1 MRRSIGSSM
10 IILWLSLHW
19 ASPTFTSRG
28 WGPCMVIH
36 GDFMVI
42 LWWFNGDLMVING
55 NIIGQ
60 NYLVVVDGRYMAMS
74 QNCVWNVPRCSG
86 RMERRGFV
94 TGLVPDLW
102 NVMKYTLYINISIYV
117 YCIYYMCNICIYN
130 YISRICTL
138 KLLPL
143 AAAHFYFSSA
153 RHPCC
158 TPVQRRFALH
168 G

>member
-1 MRRSIGSSM
+1 M
-10 IILWLSLHW
+10 IPRLSFLGLHYIVLHIKMHIFTYESARIHTSYTESL
-19 ASPTFTSRG
+19 ASCSYNIRN
-28 WGPCMVIH
+28 IH
-36 GDFMVI
+36 
-42 LWWFNGDLMVING
+42 
-55 NIIGQ
+55 
-60 NYLVVVDGRYMAMS
+60 MAMS

-94 TGLVPDLW
+94 TGLVPDVW
-102 NVMKYTLYINISIYV
+102 NVMKYKLYIKINMYTVYMYNTLYII
-117 YCIYYMCNICIYN
+117 

-143 AAAHFYFSSA
+143 AAAHFHFSSA